1 MKNLKN
7 NINAS
12 TKENQSALTP
22 LTKIS
27 HHGAVDG
34 VTGSCLNYTFY
45 QALNKLMRVC

>member
-1 MKNLKN
+1 MKNFKN

-12 TKENQSALTP
+12 TKENPLALTP

-34 VTGSCLNYTFY
+34 VTGLLSSITLLPST
-45 QALNKLMRVC
+45 